1 MGFPLLLK
9 GKVALVTG
17 ASRGIG
23 AAIAQTLAAAGATL
37 VLTAQE
43 DRDLVLLSEKFQ
55 KDYGTECL
63 IHAGDVSDASSV
75 QSLYK
80 QIFGRFGQLDILVA
94 NAGILAD
101 GLIGMISAEDM
112 NRVLAVNVAGVLHHI
127 QAASRLMRRKKAG
140 SIIVM
145 SSIIGRFG
153 NKGQM
158 SYAASKAAV
167 LGAMMSAAKELG
179 AEGIRVNAIAPG
191 VIDTDMTK
199 NLGENARKHLLD
211 NVALGRIGTP
221 EDVAD
226 VALFL
231 ASDLSRY
238 VSGQVIGVDGGMV
251 V

>member
-112 NRVLAVNVAGVLHHI
+112 NVAGVLHHI